1 MKKILLSA
9 AILFT
14 TVVSCKK
21 DDGTTTCVTDMVSIA
36 GSYKITAI
44 KYKLSSTS
52 PEQDYFAILPA
63 CEKDDIIR
71 LNDIGTAH
79 YQDAGI
85 ACTPNNS
92 YASTWSLSG
101 NSITIDGTPGIIQLF
116 DCKQLVVS
124 ASGAF
129 TPGDIFTVTYQKQ
142 Q

>member
-1 MKKILLSA
+1 MKNILLSA

-21 DDGTTTCVTDMVSIA
+21 DDSTIPCVTDMVSIA
-36 GSYKITAI
+36 GSYKIKAI
-44 KYKLSSTS
+44 KYKTSSS
-52 PEQDYFAILPA
+52 APEQDYFATFPA

-71 LNDIGTAH
+71 LSANGTAN

-92 YASTWSLSG
+92 YSSTWSLSG
-101 NSITIDGTPGIIQLF
+101 NLITMDGTPGTIQLF
-116 DCKQLVVS
+116 DCKTLVVM

-129 TPGDIFTVTYQKQ
+129 IPGDIFTVTYQKQ
-142 Q
+142 